1 MTIPI
6 DIDLTD
12 AEAGA
17 VEAAVDVAKRAH
29 ESGLLGA
36 LGRLA
41 RAGAHAVRERRGKRP
56 PK

>member
-1 MTIPI
+1 VNVPI
-6 DIDLTD
+6 EFELTD
-12 AEAGA
+12 AQATA
-17 VEAAVDVAKRAH
+17 VEAAVDVATRAH

-41 RAGAHAVRERRGKRP
+41 RAGAQAVRERRGKIP